1 MKRYRELFAFP
12 QVISLGI
19 AAFPARLAYGMIGL
33 GIFFKAEQETG
44 SVAIAGFAIGLNSLA
59 GSLTAGIR
67 GSVMD
72 RWGQKWVI
80 RILVPAYSGLILT
93 LNTME
98 TSRSILITAFILG
111 ITAPPINLSVRP
123 LWKDLVPDSYLRT
136 AYAFDSAMMSFT
148 TVIGP
153 VVVTSLA
160 LSSRSHLA
168 LDVVAAFMFI
178 GGVGLALT
186 PVSRNWIP
194 EKKVKGQGNLFA
206 NRAMQLLMFEGCFIG
221 FGWGVFDV
229 AVPAFAT
236 QEGVPHR
243 VAWIFASF
251 GVATVIGG
259 LLGGLVSKK
268 LAPLPALRRAY
279 FFWLIACIP
288 IVLTN
293 PDWTMAVVG
302 ASIGFVGG
310 AVQVFYFE
318 VLEAVR
324 PKGSQTS
331 SLGWIWSVEGSFMA
345 VGAAVGGVVSEYF
358 SPRVGLAMLP
368 LMLFFGFLIL
378 SIGKGR
384 LSAANDLPTDE
395 EDLAAMADNSNLNT

>member
-19 AAFPARLAYGMIGL
+19 SAFPARLAYGMIGL

-59 GSLTAGIR
+59 GAATAGLR

-72 RWGQKWVI
+72 RWGQKWPL
-80 RILVPAYSGLILT
+80 RILVPAYTALILT
-93 LNTME
+93 LNQME
-98 TSRSILITAFILG
+98 TSRSILIAAFVLG

-123 LWKDLVPDSYLRT
+123 LWKDLVPHSYLRT
-136 AYAFDSAMMSFT
+136 AYAFDSSMMSST
-148 TVIGP
+148 TVLGP
-153 VVVTSLA
+153 VVVTALA
-160 LSSRSHLA
+160 LSSRPHLA
-168 LDVVAAFMFI
+168 LDTVAALMFT
-178 GGVGLALT
+178 GGLALALT
-186 PVSRNWIP
+186 RVSRNWIP
-194 EKKVKGQGNLFA
+194 EKKVKGQERLLK
-206 NRAMQLLMFEGCFIG
+206 NRAIQMLMFEGCFIG

-236 QEGVPHR
+236 QEDVPHR
-243 VAWIFASF
+243 VAWIFAAF
-251 GVATVIGG
+251 GVATIIGG

-268 LAPLPALRRAY
+268 MAPLSALRYAY
-279 FFWLIACIP
+279 VCWTVACVP
-288 IVLTN
+288 IVFTY

-302 ASIGFVGG
+302 ASIGFFGG

-331 SLGWIWSVEGSFMA
+331 SLGWIWSVEGTFMA
-345 VGAAVGGVVSEYF
+345 VGAAVGGIVSEHL

-368 LMLFFGFLIL
+368 IMIFIGYIIL
-378 SIGKGR
+378 TVGRGR

-395 EDLAAMADNSNLNT
+395 EDLAAIEDLSDPSK